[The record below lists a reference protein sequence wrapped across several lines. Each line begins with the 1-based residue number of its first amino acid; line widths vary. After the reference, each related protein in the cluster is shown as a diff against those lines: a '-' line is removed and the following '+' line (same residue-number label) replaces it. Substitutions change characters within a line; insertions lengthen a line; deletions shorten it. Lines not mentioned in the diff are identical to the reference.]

1 MSGRKLLD
9 PTTYTT
15 KTSNEEAQELNNI
28 HVTSHHKMATL
39 GIKDLYINL
48 PIRNKIKITKFSL
61 NKENN
66 ETAIIKQTLNPIK
79 VTLNQNY
86 FQYDNKYF
94 HPTKGIISEIYLQFF
109 EELFIKYWIENGE
122 ISYHKRYVDDILIIF
137 NPNKINE
144 KPLLN
149 HMNSIHKHL
158 EFKITEEENGNIN
171 CLDLTIH
178 RHNNKLNIEIY
189 RKPTQTDV
197 NIYFTVNH
205 PFEQILA
212 AFIFYINRMITVP
225 ITEQAKQQKW
235 NTILTIAKN
244 NRFPLRIIHNLK
256 NKLITKHNILSSY
269 KHTKRE
275 HIRLLQSTYTQ
286 NN

>member
-94 HPTKGIISEIYLQFF
+94 QPTKGITMGSPISSVIAEIYLQFF
-109 EELFIKYWIENGE
+109 EKIFIKHRIENGE
-122 ISYHKRYVDDILIIF
+122 IS
-137 NPNKINE
+137 
-144 KPLLN
+144 
-149 HMNSIHKHL
+149 
-158 EFKITEEENGNIN
+158 
-171 CLDLTIH
+171 
-178 RHNNKLNIEIY
+178 
-189 RKPTQTDV
+189 
-197 NIYFTVNH
+197 
-205 PFEQILA
+205 
-212 AFIFYINRMITVP
+212 
-225 ITEQAKQQKW
+225 
-235 NTILTIAKN
+235 
-244 NRFPLRIIHNLK
+244 
-256 NKLITKHNILSSY
+256 
-269 KHTKRE
+269 
-275 HIRLLQSTYTQ
+275 
-286 NN
+286 